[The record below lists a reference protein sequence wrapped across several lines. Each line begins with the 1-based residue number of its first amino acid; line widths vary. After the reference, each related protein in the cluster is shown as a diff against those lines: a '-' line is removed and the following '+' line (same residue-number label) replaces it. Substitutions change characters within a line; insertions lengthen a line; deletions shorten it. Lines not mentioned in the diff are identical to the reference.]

1 MFPVRN
7 TSVKGASYSAAA
19 GLQTGLGNIG
29 ENGAI
34 KGGEWAGYGPY
45 GECREEL
52 GLGGG
57 YDVEK
62 RECETEEA
70 AHAC

>member
-1 MFPVRN
+1 MRN

-45 GECREEL
+45 GECRE
-52 GLGGG
+52 
-57 YDVEK
+57 
-62 RECETEEA
+62 
-70 AHAC
+70 

>member
-1 MFPVRN
+1 MI
-7 TSVKGASYSAAA
+7 KSYSPNDMV
-19 GLQTGLGNIG
+19 LIPNCTTGLGNID

-45 GECREEL
+45 GECREAL
-52 GLGGG
+52 GLGCG

-62 RECETEEA
+62 RECETEEV